1 MYLLIFT
8 ILWLLPWASWG
19 QVILNVW
26 IKEPLGKETFIIFL
40 SGWVSEQFIITTNT
54 NVLISIKVN
63 SLNRDVG
70 ICAVALSFFLVSVH
84 WTLCACVSRIGEVL
98 AGLRQWTESRNLT
111 ISWNTWDVQTTKWSH
126 WGCCLEVNTQA
137 NKRDRGKTKI
147 RGLMSLVCTEP
158 CLHWAHLGMK
168 RQMVTKARKEIG
180 MWLSALERRVTC
192 ESSVRQTPSDMI
204 LKYISLPFPRI
215 RLKKNWNITPRRQRE
230 INNGF
235 PPQKDALESP
245 KEGHRGGE

>member
-98 AGLRQWTESRNLT
+98 TGLRQWTESRNLT

-126 WGCCLEVNTQA
+126 WGCRLEVNTQA
-137 NKRDRGKTKI
+137 NQRDRGKTKI
-147 RGLMSLVCTEP
+147 RGLMSM
-158 CLHWAHLGMK
+158 A
-168 RQMVTKARKEIG
+168 
-180 MWLSALERRVTC
+180 LSALSTSGNETTNDHKSQKGNQDV
-192 ESSVRQTPSDMI
+192 V
-204 LKYISLPFPRI
+204 I
-215 RLKKNWNITPRRQRE
+215 RSR
-230 INNGF
+230 
-235 PPQKDALESP
+235 
-245 KEGHRGGE
+245 KEGHLWVLCKTDAFKHDLEVHFPPFS